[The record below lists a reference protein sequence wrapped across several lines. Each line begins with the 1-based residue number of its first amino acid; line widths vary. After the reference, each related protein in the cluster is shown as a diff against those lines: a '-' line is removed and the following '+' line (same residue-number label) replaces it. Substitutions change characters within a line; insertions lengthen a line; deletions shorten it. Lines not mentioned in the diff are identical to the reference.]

1 MRYYLIDRVT
11 ELDCGAS
18 ARAVKAVTL
27 TDEVLHDHF
36 PGYPVMPG
44 LLILEGAAQLAGFLL
59 EMSVNREGEPLRR
72 ALLVQ
77 VADARFHAL
86 AGPGE
91 CLDYT
96 AELESLLDTAA
107 RVRARVSRGAD
118 RIASATLVFSL
129 QAIAWPRVHEQRRE
143 VYALWTRELKGCPP
157 IL

>member
-1 MRYYLIDRVT
+1 
-11 ELDCGAS
+11 
-18 ARAVKAVTL
+18 
-27 TDEVLHDHF
+27 
-36 PGYPVMPG
+36 MPG

-59 EMSVNREGEPLRR
+59 EMSANREGEPLRR

-77 VADARFHAL
+77 VADARFHGA

-96 AELESLLDTAA
+96 AELDTSLDTAA
-107 RVRARVSRGAD
+107 RVRVRVSRGAD

-129 QAIAWPRVHEQRRE
+129 QAIAWPRVHEQRRY
-143 VYALWTRELKGCPP
+143 VYSLWTRELEGCPP